1 MGDDGGLALTVVTS
15 NLSIVRQPP
24 TCLHPKPLAQRA
36 VLWCPALH
44 LPRCTRS
51 HAMTD
56 RPLIAIT
63 LGDPSG
69 VGPEVVAKA
78 FANVELHQTA
88 RLFVVGAVEPLK
100 AAVAQTGTGA
110 QIRSI
115 ATPQKA
121 ASTVSIIDVLEIKD
135 APASGFPTGELSTT
149 SAQASHVWVEAAAR
163 LAIDGYVD
171 AISTAPVNKSAW
183 RRAGIDDT
191 GHQEVF
197 KRLTGSN
204 YVATMLVSGRLRC
217 MHLSTHLPLSDA
229 CAYVTREN
237 VLRAIRVT
245 HEHFTRWGFEQPR
258 IGVAALNPHGS
269 DGGLIGNTEQ
279 EQITPAIAD
288 AVSEGIDA
296 RGPVPADSIFNQGID
311 GLHDV
316 IVVMYHDQ
324 GHIPIKVHGFE
335 ESVSV
340 NLGLPFLRTSVDH
353 GTAFD
358 IAGQNRAQS
367 TSMVEAIRL
376 ATTLATGRSISSG

>member
-1 MGDDGGLALTVVTS
+1 
-15 NLSIVRQPP
+15 
-24 TCLHPKPLAQRA
+24 
-36 VLWCPALH
+36 
-44 LPRCTRS
+44 
-51 HAMTD
+51 MTD

-78 FANVELHQTA
+78 FANRELHQAA
-88 RLFVVGAVEPLK
+88 RLFVVGSVEPLQ
-100 AAVAQTGTGA
+100 AAIAQTGTGA
-110 QIRSI
+110 QIRQI
-115 ATPQKA
+115 AAPQEA
-121 ASTVSIIDVLEIKD
+121 ASTASAIDVLTISD

-149 SAQASHVWVEAAAR
+149 SAQASHAWVEAAAR
-163 LAIDGYVD
+163 LAIDGAVD

-183 RRAGIDDT
+183 RSAGIDDT

-197 KRLTGSN
+197 KRLTGSS
-204 YVATMLVSGRLRC
+204 YVATMLVSGQLRC
-217 MHLSTHLPLSDA
+217 MHLSTHLPLADA

-245 HEHFTRWGFEQPR
+245 HEHFTRWGFERPR

-279 EQITPAIAD
+279 DEIAPAIAD
-288 AVSEGIDA
+288 AVREGIDA
-296 RGPVPADSIFNQGID
+296 HGPVPADSIFNQGID

>member
-1 MGDDGGLALTVVTS
+1 
-15 NLSIVRQPP
+15 
-24 TCLHPKPLAQRA
+24 
-36 VLWCPALH
+36 
-44 LPRCTRS
+44 
-51 HAMTD
+51 MTD

-69 VGPEVVAKA
+69 VGPEIVAKA
-78 FANVELHQTA
+78 LANPKLHEEA
-88 RLFVVGAVEPLK
+88 RLFVVGAVEPLR
-100 AAVAQTGTGA
+100 AAITPTDTGA
-110 QIRSI
+110 QIRLIS
-115 ATPQKA
+115 TPQE
-121 ASTVSIIDVLEIKD
+121 ASSTTSTIDVLEVAN
-135 APASGFPTGELSTT
+135 APPSGFPPGELSAL
-149 SAQASHVWVEAAAR
+149 SARASHAWVETAAH
-163 LAIDGYVD
+163 LAIEGTVD
-171 AISTAPVNKSAW
+171 AISTAPINKSAW
-183 RRAGIDDT
+183 RSVGIQDT

-197 KRLTGSN
+197 QRLTGSS

-245 HEHFTRWGFEQPR
+245 HEHFTRWGFEHPK

-269 DGGLIGNTEQ
+269 DGGLIGTTEQ
-279 EQITPAIAD
+279 DEIAPAIAD
-288 AVSEGIDA
+288 AVIEGIDA
-296 RGPVPADSIFNQGID
+296 RGPVPADSIFNQGIE

-316 IVVMYHDQ
+316 IVVLYHDQ

-376 ATTLATGRSISSG
+376 ATALSTGRSISSG

>member
-1 MGDDGGLALTVVTS
+1 
-15 NLSIVRQPP
+15 
-24 TCLHPKPLAQRA
+24 
-36 VLWCPALH
+36 
-44 LPRCTRS
+44 
-51 HAMTD
+51 MTD

-78 FANVELHQTA
+78 LANPALHEAA
-88 RLFVVGAVEPLK
+88 RLFVVGAVEPLR
-100 AAVAQTGTGA
+100 AAVAQTATGA
-110 QIRSI
+110 DVRAIT
-115 ATPQKA
+115 APQDA
-121 ASTVSIIDVLEIKD
+121 ASNVSTIDVLEVAD
-135 APASGFPTGELSTT
+135 APTSGFPVGELSER
-149 SAQASHVWVEAAAR
+149 SAQASHAWVETAAH
-163 LAIDGYVD
+163 LAIDGTVD
-171 AISTAPVNKSAW
+171 AISTAPVNKEAW
-183 RRAGIDDT
+183 RAAGFQDT

-197 KRLTGSN
+197 KRLTGSS
-204 YVATMLVSGRLRC
+204 YVATMLVSGQLRC

-237 VLRAIRVT
+237 VLRAIRIT
-245 HEHFTRWGFEQPR
+245 HQHFTRWGFDHPR

-269 DGGLIGNTEQ
+269 DGGLIGTTEQ
-279 EQITPAIAD
+279 DEIAPAIAD
-288 AVSEGIDA
+288 AASEGIDA

-358 IAGQNRAQS
+358 IAGQNLAQS
-367 TSMVEAIRL
+367 TSMVEAIKL
-376 ATTLATGRSISSG
+376 ATALATGRSISGG